1 MCYIAPWRQLE
12 SRSQLSSDRSRSLL
26 GVGCWDRYQNDRRE
40 LYFQLVCFVLSFGT
54 FLFLV
59 FSITRLSLSPKPNF
73 HHLTISNREGDSEGG
88 LLKNSINTFMM
99 TIHHGSAK
107 VVYWES
113 LLWKCE
119 VNRSSISDPGWITTS
134 PSKSSRHF
142 LSYRGIQFVRPYD
155 IHIAGTREDCRYKLT
170 Y

>member
-1 MCYIAPWRQLE
+1 MCYIAPWRKLE

-59 FSITRLSLSPKPNF
+59 FSKTRLSLSPKPNF

-88 LLKNSINTFMM
+88 LLKNSIITFMM

-113 LLWKCE
+113 LLWKYE
-119 VNRSSISDPGWITTS
+119 VNRTSISDTGCVAVKQAGISSLTLGLRCSKWINYT
-134 PSKSSRHF
+134 
-142 LSYRGIQFVRPYD
+142 
-155 IHIAGTREDCRYKLT
+155 
-170 Y
+170 